1 VLGNLCT
8 ALALAC
14 LLLLLLVPLAADVRE
29 SEAHTA
35 VGAEVKKMG
44 NRNATVRNLR
54 VREDTA
60 K

>member
-1 VLGNLCT
+1 
-8 ALALAC
+8 
-14 LLLLLLVPLAADVRE
+14 VRE